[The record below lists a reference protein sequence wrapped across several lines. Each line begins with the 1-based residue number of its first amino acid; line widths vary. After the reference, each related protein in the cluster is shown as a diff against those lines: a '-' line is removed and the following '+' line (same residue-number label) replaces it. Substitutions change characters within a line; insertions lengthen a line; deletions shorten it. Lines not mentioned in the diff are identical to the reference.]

1 MYNILINRVRVL
13 KSTSNNLDMYL
24 TLNLSSKVAYIQ
36 NSLQHI
42 KVKVNKKFNLSTWL
56 LSQIR
61 LDFATK

>member
-1 MYNILINRVRVL
+1 
-13 KSTSNNLDMYL
+13 MYL

-56 LSQIR
+56 LSQTR